1 MRRSWFLAG
10 GLLILAAGP
19 SAPVLA
25 QDPSEADLEFFEA
38 KIRPLIVE
46 SCQECHSGQLARPKG
61 GLVMDT
67 RADLLRGGAAGEVLV
82 PGDPDASLLIEA
94 VRYEGD
100 PRMPPD
106 GKLEAAQIALLEEW
120 VRRGAP
126 MPEAEGLA
134 PGTSAPKP
142 PPDPLSHWAFRPLD
156 RPGLPQVRDSAWC
169 ANEIDRFVLA
179 RLEGMGFP
187 TPERADRR
195 TLLRRLTFDLT
206 GLPPTP
212 EEVEQF
218 LADASPDAWERVV
231 DRLLASPH
239 YGERWGRAWLDL
251 ARYSDSNGLDENLA
265 MSAAFRYRDWVV
277 RALNEDLPY
286 DRFLT
291 LQLAGDLLPEP
302 EDATALADQLVATG
316 FLVLGPKMLAEQDKE
331 KLVLDVVDEQMD
343 VAFRTFQGLTLG
355 CARCHDHKFDPLSQR
370 EYTALAGVFKST
382 ETLGS
387 LAFVSRWKERELAS
401 KARLEARR
409 EAEAVLAEAEGALT
423 AARHGGDAALVQR
436 WIGSADAYL
445 LAATEAARG
454 AVLLEA
460 EDSSRGNLIRDDAT
474 YGTPTTVIARTGAGG
489 LQFAEYDLTFPVA
502 GRRMLEVRL
511 AAEES
516 RPMRVLLNGALVF
529 ESALGATTGFWKA
542 EGQRWRAVG
551 ALDLPAGR
559 SVLRLEREGPVP
571 HLDQLLLAPLGSDA
585 SSRPTLGHPW
595 AQGLEPGLLRNW
607 TLRLAGDGQGAASGP
622 ESGVGPGGKSGIFG
636 PWLALADAPEA
647 EFEERAE
654 HLGRALREAA
664 AATATPA
671 AAPGA
676 EAVAAA
682 PNPLVLALFDGL
694 APRSQRELAGR
705 YQVLF
710 SSVEAQWRELS
721 ARDPKAERLPSDA
734 AEGLRLLLTG
744 PAGLFHLEPA
754 ELEALYP
761 EQDRSRLAAARA
773 AVEAARSALP
783 PAVERALGVGDAPEI
798 AGLPVMRRGSHL
810 DKGPQVVERG
820 VPALASSFLAS
831 PAMPAGESGRRE
843 LARWMTD
850 PEHPLT
856 ARVAVNRLWQGHFGA
871 GLVRTSSNFGL
882 RGDTPS
888 HPELLDWLAR
898 EFVARGW
905 SQKALHRLICL
916 SSTYQ
921 SSAEPSARA
930 AALDP
935 GNRLLSHQNRRRLAA
950 EELRDAL
957 LFTAGRLDPALGGSL
972 LEIGNGEYVTNDQSK
987 DAARYDSP
995 RRSLYLPIIRNAM
1008 LDLFSTFDYPDP
1020 STTVEAR
1027 PSTTSPTQALYL
1039 MNSPLVVDAAARLA
1053 EAALERSP
1061 DPQPRVNE
1069 LYRRAFGRA
1078 PTAEE
1083 SARLLGFA
1091 QRAAA
1096 SVLRARAKRVI
1107 FLFMHGG
1114 PSQVDTFDY
1123 KPLLE
1128 RDHGKP
1134 LPFEK
1139 PRIQFAETGNLL
1151 KSPWKFAPARR
1162 IGRLG
1167 QRAVPHVARHVDD
1180 LCFVKSLHGTNE
1192 AHGGALLKLCTP
1204 APTPSC
1210 ARAWARGSSTGSA
1223 PRTATCPASS
1233 RSARRSATA
1242 ACNNWSRLPARRST
1256 RARRSATRACPPR
1269 EARRSRT

>member
-19 SAPVLA
+19 LAPVLA
-25 QDPSEADLEFFEA
+25 QEPSEADLEFFEA

-126 MPEAEGLA
+126 MPEAEGPA

-370 EYTALAGVFKST
+370 EYTALAGVFRST

-423 AARHGGDAALVQR
+423 AARHGGDTALVQR

-454 AVLLEA
+454 AVLVEA

-502 GRRMLEVRL
+502 GRRHARGPAGGRGIPSHAGAAERGVGVRVRPGRHHRVLEGRGSAVARGGRARSARGPQRVAARARRPRAAPRSTAAGALGKRRLLPARARPSMGPGTGTRL
-511 AAEES
+511 AAQLDPAPGGRRSGRRFRPGVGCGAGRQVGDLRALARAGRRPRGGVRGAGRAPRARAS
-516 RPMRVLLNGALVF
+516 RSRGGDRDSRRRAGRPGRRRGA
-529 ESALGATTGFWKA
+529 ESARARPLRRPGAA
-542 EGQRWRAVG
+542 
-551 ALDLPAGR
+551 LPAGTGG
-559 SVLRLEREGPVP
+559 SLPGPVFQRRGP
-571 HLDQLLLAPLGSDA
+571 VARALGP
-585 SSRPTLGHPW
+585 RP
-595 AQGLEPGLLRNW
+595 Q
-607 TLRLAGDGQGAASGP
+607 
-622 ESGVGPGGKSGIFG
+622 
-636 PWLALADAPEA
+636 
-647 EFEERAE
+647 
-654 HLGRALREAA
+654 GRAIALRCRRR
-664 AATATPA
+664 PA
-671 AAPGA
+671 PAPDGTGGVVPPGA
-676 EAVAAA
+676 
-682 PNPLVLALFDGL
+682 
-694 APRSQRELAGR
+694 RR
-705 YQVLF
+705 
-710 SSVEAQWRELS
+710 
-721 ARDPKAERLPSDA
+721 
-734 AEGLRLLLTG
+734 TG
-744 PAGLFHLEPA
+744 
-754 ELEALYP
+754 
-761 EQDRSRLAAARA
+761 
-773 AVEAARSALP
+773 SALP
-783 PAVERALGVGDAPEI
+783 RT
-798 AGLPVMRRGSHL
+798 GS
-810 DKGPQVVERG
+810 
-820 VPALASSFLAS
+820 
-831 PAMPAGESGRRE
+831 
-843 LARWMTD
+843 
-850 PEHPLT
+850 
-856 ARVAVNRLWQGHFGA
+856 
-871 GLVRTSSNFGL
+871 
-882 RGDTPS
+882 
-888 HPELLDWLAR
+888 
-898 EFVARGW
+898 
-905 SQKALHRLICL
+905 
-916 SSTYQ
+916 
-921 SSAEPSARA
+921 
-930 AALDP
+930 
-935 GNRLLSHQNRRRLAA
+935 LAA
-950 EELRDAL
+950 R
-957 LFTAGRLDPALGGSL
+957 
-972 LEIGNGEYVTNDQSK
+972 
-987 DAARYDSP
+987 
-995 RRSLYLPIIRNAM
+995 
-1008 LDLFSTFDYPDP
+1008 
-1020 STTVEAR
+1020 
-1027 PSTTSPTQALYL
+1027 
-1039 MNSPLVVDAAARLA
+1039 
-1053 EAALERSP
+1053 
-1061 DPQPRVNE
+1061 
-1069 LYRRAFGRA
+1069 
-1078 PTAEE
+1078 
-1083 SARLLGFA
+1083 
-1091 QRAAA
+1091 
-1096 SVLRARAKRVI
+1096 
-1107 FLFMHGG
+1107 
-1114 PSQVDTFDY
+1114 
-1123 KPLLE
+1123 
-1128 RDHGKP
+1128 
-1134 LPFEK
+1134 
-1139 PRIQFAETGNLL
+1139 
-1151 KSPWKFAPARR
+1151 
-1162 IGRLG
+1162 
-1167 QRAVPHVARHVDD
+1167 
-1180 LCFVKSLHGTNE
+1180 
-1192 AHGGALLKLCTP
+1192 
-1204 APTPSC
+1204 
-1210 ARAWARGSSTGSA
+1210 
-1223 PRTATCPASS
+1223 
-1233 RSARRSATA
+1233 
-1242 ACNNWSRLPARRST
+1242 
-1256 RARRSATRACPPR
+1256 
-1269 EARRSRT
+1269 RRSRGRGGGSQRPAARRGARAGGRRRPGDRRPARDAPGQPPGQGPPGGRTRRARLGVELPRLTGDARGRKRSP